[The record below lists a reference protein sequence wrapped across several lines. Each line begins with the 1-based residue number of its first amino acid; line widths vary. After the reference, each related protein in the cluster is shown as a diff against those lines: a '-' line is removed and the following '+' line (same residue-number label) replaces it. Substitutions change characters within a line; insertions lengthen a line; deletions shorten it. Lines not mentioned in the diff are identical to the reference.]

1 MLRISGYT
9 FLVSNLEVR
18 DSLGLGWGL
27 PTYIS
32 KKLTSIADAV
42 VLGATL

>member
-1 MLRISGYT
+1 MLRSSRYT

-18 DSLGLGWGL
+18 DSLGVGWGL

-32 KKLTSIADAV
+32 KKLPSIGDAV
-42 VLGATL
+42 VSGASL